1 MTQTAK
7 DGNAAATS
15 PQIDIEQ
22 FKQLWF
28 SLTPISI
35 IAEVFHVNKNA
46 LYTFARRNNIPTN
59 RQAAVQNHELKKD
72 RRRREIKEA
81 QEAGEDIPDDT
92 PDPTPSEIEERAAQ
106 IRAGWTPEQRRR
118 SVTRVSRR
126 VEIKNYV
133 FDGRH
138 TAFEYQ
144 ER

>member
-15 PQIDIEQ
+15 PQIDIKQ

-28 SLTPISI
+28 SLTPLSI

-46 LYTFARRNNIPTN
+46 LYAFARRNNIPAN
-59 RQAAVQNHELKKD
+59 RKPDVQNHELKKD

-106 IRAGWTPEQRRR
+106 IRAGWTPEQHRR
-118 SVTRVSRR
+118 SVTHVPR
-126 VEIKNYV
+126 K
-133 FDGRH
+133 
-138 TAFEYQ
+138 Q
-144 ER
+144 EAL